1 LSGSAPQALTI
12 KSSKPSPLTSPAL
25 ETILQS
31 LPPVQVQMAL
41 LSMASQRVII
51 VLIQS
56 PAQAMSMVTV

>member
-1 LSGSAPQALTI
+1 M
-12 KSSKPSPLTSPAL
+12 PLIYQP
-25 ETILQS
+25 